1 MRRVL
6 AQARKEIIQILRDR
20 LSLGLALVL
29 PVFMLLLMG
38 TAFSFS
44 VHDLPIVVQDFDDS
58 PSSRDLISA
67 FRGSLSFRIVPWPA
81 NGDPARAL
89 TSNAARG
96 ALIIPAHFGR
106 DLARG
111 REAPVQLL
119 IDAADANTAKL
130 VAGYASELVSAYNG
144 EHGSAAVVQP
154 VQAAFRLWYNPGLDA
169 KKFYGPGMFVLVI
182 TLFPTLL
189 AALAA
194 SREGEEKTILQVYVS
209 NISANEFIL
218 GKIFGTMAVALTQ
231 AAILVAILLTYFGMQ
246 FAGDSTPFVAST
258 ILYAFCVASFGTWV
272 GDAIP
277 NQVAAVQAVALGGYL
292 LVFMLSGV
300 LVPIET
306 MPHALQWLSN
316 LVWGTYYTRVMR
328 DALLQGGGWPAMWS
342 NVGAIALFGALFY
355 GLAWLNMRRMQVR
368 G

>member
-6 AQARKEIIQILRDR
+6 AQARKEIIQVVRDR

-38 TAFSFS
+38 TAFSFT
-44 VHDLPIVVQDFDDS
+44 VRDLPLVVQDFDDS
-58 PSSRDLISA
+58 AASRDLISA
-67 FRGSLSFRIVPWPA
+67 FRGSLSFRIVSWPVVA
-81 NGDPARAL
+81 DPQRAL
-89 TSNAARG
+89 MSNVARG
-96 ALIIPAHFGR
+96 ALIIPAHFSR
-106 DLARG
+106 NLARG
-111 REAPVQLL
+111 AQAPVQLL

-130 VAGYASELVSAYNG
+130 VAGYAGELISTYNA
-144 EHGSAAVVQP
+144 EHGASVVILP
-154 VQAAFRLWYNPGLDA
+154 VGAAFRFWYNPGLDS

-194 SREGEEKTILQVYVS
+194 SKEGEEKTILQVYVS
-209 NISANEFIL
+209 SISAGEFLL
-218 GKIFGTMAVALTQ
+218 GKIFGTMAIALAQ
-231 AAILVAILLTYFGMQ
+231 ATILVVLLLTYFGMH
-246 FAGDSTPFVAST
+246 FARDPTPFLVST
-258 ILYAFCVASFGTWV
+258 ILYAFCVVSFGTWV

-316 LVWGTYYTRVMR
+316 LIWGTYYTRVMR

-342 NVGAIALFGALFY
+342 NVAAIALFGATFY
-355 GLAWLNMRRMQVR
+355 LLAWFNMRRMQMR
-368 G
+368 A

>member
-1 MRRVL
+1 M
-6 AQARKEIIQILRDR
+6 
-20 LSLGLALVL
+20 
-29 PVFMLLLMG
+29 
-38 TAFSFS
+38 
-44 VHDLPIVVQDFDDS
+44 
-58 PSSRDLISA
+58 
-67 FRGSLSFRIVPWPA
+67 
-81 NGDPARAL
+81 
-89 TSNAARG
+89 
-96 ALIIPAHFGR
+96 
-106 DLARG
+106 
-111 REAPVQLL
+111 QLL
-119 IDAADANTAKL
+119 IDGSDANTAKL
-130 VAGYASELVSAYNG
+130 VAGYANQSSAPTTASMAVRPSRNRFKQCF
-144 EHGSAAVVQP
+144 GSGSIRGSIEKVLRPRHLCAGDHA
-154 VQAAFRLWYNPGLDA
+154 LSDA
-169 KKFYGPGMFVLVI
+169 LGG
-182 TLFPTLL
+182 
-189 AALAA
+189 ALG

-218 GKIFGTMAVALTQ
+218 GKIFGSMAVALTQ